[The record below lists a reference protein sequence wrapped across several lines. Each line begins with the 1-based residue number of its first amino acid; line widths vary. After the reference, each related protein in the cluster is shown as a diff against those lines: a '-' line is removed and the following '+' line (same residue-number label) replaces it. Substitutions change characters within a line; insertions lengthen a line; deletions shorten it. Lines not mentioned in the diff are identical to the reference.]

1 MWFVKNKNV
10 TMLHNLLRN
19 WPVMME
25 ANSLHVTWIKKSFY
39 FLQEKNEVDDVNK
52 ASETVCALKW
62 VRSATVPVMSS
73 MKFKKKVGLGGVNPT
88 GHRH

>member
-1 MWFVKNKNV
+1 MKNSKCVMWFAKNKNV
-10 TMLHNLLRN
+10 TMLHNLSGN

-25 ANSLHVTWIKKSFY
+25 ASSLHVTWIKKSFY

-62 VRSATVPVMSS
+62 VRPTTVPGMSS
-73 MKFKKKVGLGGVNPT
+73 I
-88 GHRH
+88 

>member
-25 ANSLHVTWIKKSFY
+25 ASSLHVTWIKKSFY
-39 FLQEKNEVDDVNK
+39 LPQEKNEVDDVNK
-52 ASETVCALKW
+52 ASETFSSLKW
-62 VRSATVPVMSS
+62 VWPTTVPVMSS
-73 MKFKKKVGLGGVNPT
+73 I
-88 GHRH
+88 

>member
-1 MWFVKNKNV
+1 MWFAKNKNV

-25 ANSLHVTWIKKSFY
+25 ASSLHVTWIKKSFY
-39 FLQEKNEVDDVNK
+39 FPQEKNEVDDVNK

-62 VRSATVPVMSS
+62 VRPTTVPVMSS
-73 MKFKKKVGLGGVNPT
+73 I
-88 GHRH
+88 